1 MNEQELLEDALNSDV
16 GALVGEYAWVFVI
29 AFVAILFKSTIENFV
44 AGMLVFI
51 GNDYNDDDIVYLDGK
66 PARIIRTSMWATT
79 FYLYDIQ
86 ETEDPKK
93 KIIIGG
99 TKVVID
105 NTKLKDMLIE
115 KPLLKIE
122 L

>member
-44 AGMLVFI
+44 AGMLVF
-51 GNDYNDDDIVYLDGK
+51 NDDDIVYLDGK